1 MTADIAKSVQPA
13 ALRDA
18 PHDYDT
24 AQNQDGWRD
33 GLAWPVCY
41 RETFDS
47 AMTALQAIVASV
59 QAIEEP
65 DLKDTVLL
73 ALGMIY
79 GSALPKAE
87 AALAVQHERDF
98 GLRLQGNAPELAFL
112 RGETDAAAPV
122 RDLGSYRLVQQPPAA
137 FARRLARTWSW
148 TPWWHMAQSMLR
160 PSAIAISHNGLLRQA
175 ATAARVK
182 FHHADSIFRAAQ
194 DETISGTA
202 DWRSVVDT
210 LTRALTD
217 AYRVDPETRERL
229 DQLVAAQASAFLE
242 VASRDIAALRAA
254 RDIPHTIWAGS
265 GGYWP
270 SRAVSIETLRRGG
283 EVSRFDHGG
292 GMGLNALQPLWAM
305 TELLVSS
312 RYTLPT
318 PKLAERVE
326 SSGGREFIPTSQRLE
341 FAGGAGDPLH
351 RAAAQ
356 IAPTKSP
363 GPRRIT
369 YTPVSLIGFRQL
381 TPPRL
386 PDLVSLDWQMRFTGM
401 LKDLPVRLTCR
412 PHPAGIFQRRANP
425 LAAVT
430 PLSGTV
436 FEDLIADTDVFVFD
450 YIQSTTF
457 YEALCT
463 DRPIVLIDFGLPVYT
478 GDARAMLEARCR
490 IVNARFDEFSRPH
503 VDRDEL
509 KAAICAGPDAADPT
523 VFRSFLV
530 GGSA

>member
-1 MTADIAKSVQPA
+1 MTADIVNSVQSTA
-13 ALRDA
+13 VRDA

-24 AQNQDGWRD
+24 AQSQDGWRD

-41 RETFDS
+41 SETFDS
-47 AMTALQAIVASV
+47 AMKALRATLATIQAV
-59 QAIEEP
+59 EEP
-65 DLKDTVLL
+65 DLKDTMLL

-79 GSALPKAE
+79 GSTLPKAE
-87 AALAVQHERDF
+87 AALAVQHEREF
-98 GLRLQGNAPELAFL
+98 GLRLRGAAPELAYL
-112 RGETDAAAPV
+112 RGESDTAPPV
-122 RDLGSYRLVQQPPAA
+122 RDLGAYRLVQRPPAA
-137 FARRLARTWSW
+137 FARRLARTRSW
-148 TPWWHMAQSMLR
+148 TPWRRMAQSMLR

-175 ATAARVK
+175 AAAARVK
-182 FHHADSIFRAAQ
+182 FHHADSLFRDAQ
-194 DETISGTA
+194 NESIVGA
-202 DWRSVVDT
+202 VDWRSIVDT
-210 LTRALTD
+210 LTSALTD
-217 AYRVDPETRERL
+217 AYSVDPEIRGRL

-242 VASRDIAALRAA
+242 AASRDIAALRAA

-312 RYTLPT
+312 HYTLPT

-326 SSGGREFIPTSQRLE
+326 SSGVRDFIPSSQRLE
-341 FAGGAGDPLH
+341 FAGEAGDPLH

-356 IAPTKSP
+356 IVPTKST
-363 GPRRIT
+363 GQRRIT

-386 PDLVSLDWQMRFTGM
+386 PDLVNLDWQMRFTGM

-412 PHPAGIFQRRANP
+412 PHPEGIFQGRPNP

-490 IVNARFDEFSRPH
+490 IVNARFDDFNRPH

-509 KAAICAGPDAADPT
+509 EAAVCAGHAVADPT